1 MLFNTIEEYN
11 NDLNDIESR
20 LHSMEERMKQYP
32 ERKGIA
38 INYNSFKQLHDI
50 ILKDREDYV
59 KMLGENTKVQFNNE
73 AKHDF
78 SLQSMSEIFGGVND
92 LTFSLAD
99 ILKSAKGLKSDHIPS
114 VRKVS
119 SGSLHLTFSM
129 GDEKTDLR
137 EVQLNHDIFNTL
149 FDVFECDEEDIPKL
163 NDKLGGKFISSY
175 QNFLNILI
183 KHKLDITLENS
194 ARNVTLTHED
204 ALKVYNILS
213 R

>member
-59 KMLGENTKVQFNNE
+59 KMLGENTKVHFNNGV
-73 AKHDF
+73 KHDF

-137 EVQLNHDIFNTL
+137 EVQLNYDIFNTL
-149 FDVFECDEEDIPKL
+149 FDVFECGEEDIPKL

-213 R
+213 H

>member
-59 KMLGENTKVQFNNE
+59 KMLEENTKVHFNNE

-213 R
+213 H

>member
-59 KMLGENTKVQFNNE
+59 KMLGENTKVHFNNG

-149 FDVFECDEEDIPKL
+149 FDVFECGEEDIPKL

>member
-59 KMLGENTKVQFNNE
+59 KMLGENTKVHFNNG

-149 FDVFECDEEDIPKL
+149 FDVFECGEEDIPKL

-213 R
+213 H

>member
-59 KMLGENTKVQFNNE
+59 KMLGENTKVHFNNGV
-73 AKHDF
+73 KHDF

-137 EVQLNHDIFNTL
+137 EVQLNYDIFNTL
-149 FDVFECDEEDIPKL
+149 FDVFECGEEDIPKL

-194 ARNVTLTHED
+194 ARNVTLAHED

-213 R
+213 H

>member
-59 KMLGENTKVQFNNE
+59 KMLEENTKVHFNNE

-99 ILKSAKGLKSDHIPS
+99 ILKSAKDLKSDHIPS

-149 FDVFECDEEDIPKL
+149 FDVFECGEDDIPKL
-163 NDKLGGKFISSY
+163 NDRLGGKFISSY

-204 ALKVYNILS
+204 ALRVYNILS

>member
-20 LHSMEERMKQYP
+20 LHSMEERMKQYT

-59 KMLGENTKVQFNNE
+59 KMLGENTKVHFNNG

>member
-59 KMLGENTKVQFNNE
+59 KMLGENTKVHFNNGV
-73 AKHDF
+73 KHDF

-149 FDVFECDEEDIPKL
+149 FDVFECGEEDIPKL

>member
-59 KMLGENTKVQFNNE
+59 KMLGENTKVHFNNGV
-73 AKHDF
+73 KHDF
-78 SLQSMSEIFGGVND
+78 SLQSMSEIFG
-92 LTFSLAD
+92 
-99 ILKSAKGLKSDHIPS
+99 GLKSDHIPS

-137 EVQLNHDIFNTL
+137 EVQLNYDIFNTL
-149 FDVFECDEEDIPKL
+149 FDVFECGEEDIPKL

-213 R
+213 H

>member
-50 ILKDREDYV
+50 
-59 KMLGENTKVQFNNE
+59 GENTKVHFNNGV
-73 AKHDF
+73 KHDF

-213 R
+213 H

>member
-59 KMLGENTKVQFNNE
+59 KMLGENTKVHFNNGV
-73 AKHDF
+73 KHDF

-149 FDVFECDEEDIPKL
+149 FDVFECGEDDIPKL
-163 NDKLGGKFISSY
+163 NDRLGGKFISSY

-204 ALKVYNILS
+204 ALRVYNILS

>member
-1 MLFNTIEEYN
+1 MIFNTLEEYDN
-11 NDLNDIESR
+11 ELCEIKYR
-20 LHSMEERMKQYP
+20 LEDMENRMKKYP
-32 ERKGIA
+32 ERIWIKGNHDSLQNIC
-38 INYNSFKQLHDI
+38 DI

-59 KMLGENTKVQFNNE
+59 KMLGENTKVHFNNE

-99 ILKSAKGLKSDHIPS
+99 ILKSAKDLKSDHIPS

-149 FDVFECDEEDIPKL
+149 FDVFECEL
-163 NDKLGGKFISSY
+163 SISWTSLWKI
-175 QNFLNILI
+175 QR
-183 KHKLDITLENS
+183 EM
-194 ARNVTLTHED
+194 
-204 ALKVYNILS
+204 
-213 R
+213 

>member
-59 KMLGENTKVQFNNE
+59 KMLGENTKVHFNNGV
-73 AKHDF
+73 KHDF

-213 R
+213 H

>member
-59 KMLGENTKVQFNNE
+59 KMLGENTKVHFNNG

-99 ILKSAKGLKSDHIPS
+99 ILKSAKNLKSDHIPS

-149 FDVFECDEEDIPKL
+149 FDVFECGEEDIPKL

>member
-59 KMLGENTKVQFNNE
+59 KMLGENTKVHFNNGV
-73 AKHDF
+73 KHDF

-149 FDVFECDEEDIPKL
+149 FDVFECGEEDIPKL

-213 R
+213 H

>member
-59 KMLGENTKVQFNNE
+59 KMLGENTKVHFNNGV
-73 AKHDF
+73 KHDF

>member
-59 KMLGENTKVQFNNE
+59 KMLGENTKVHFNNGV
-73 AKHDF
+73 KHDF

-99 ILKSAKGLKSDHIPS
+99 ILKSAKG
-114 VRKVS
+114 
-119 SGSLHLTFSM
+119 F
-129 GDEKTDLR
+129 
-137 EVQLNHDIFNTL
+137 IFN
-149 FDVFECDEEDIPKL
+149 
-163 NDKLGGKFISSY
+163 GG
-175 QNFLNILI
+175 
-183 KHKLDITLENS
+183 
-194 ARNVTLTHED
+194 
-204 ALKVYNILS
+204 
-213 R
+213 

>member
-1 MLFNTIEEYN
+1 MLFNTIEEYD

-50 ILKDREDYV
+50 ILKDREDYL
-59 KMLGENTKVQFNNE
+59 KMIGENTNFHVNNE

-78 SLQSMSEIFGGVND
+78 SLQLMSEIFGGVNA

-99 ILKSAKGLKSDHIPS
+99 ILKSAKDLKSDHIPS

-119 SGSLHLTFSM
+119 SGSLHITFSM

-137 EVQLNHDIFNTL
+137 EVQLNYDIFNTL
-149 FDVFECDEEDIPKL
+149 FDVFECGEEDIPKL
-163 NDKLGGKFISSY
+163 NDKLGDKFISSY
-175 QNFLNILI
+175 QNFLNIMI
-183 KHKLDITLENS
+183 RNRLDITLENS

>member
-59 KMLGENTKVQFNNE
+59 KMLGENTKVHFNNGV
-73 AKHDF
+73 KHDF

-137 EVQLNHDIFNTL
+137 EVQLNYDIFNTL
-149 FDVFECDEEDIPKL
+149 FDVFECGEEDIPKL

>member
-59 KMLGENTKVQFNNE
+59 KMLGENTKVHFNNG

-137 EVQLNHDIFNTL
+137 EVQLNYDIFNTL
-149 FDVFECDEEDIPKL
+149 FDVFECGEEDIPKL

>member
-1 MLFNTIEEYN
+1 MIFNTLEEYDN
-11 NDLNDIESR
+11 ELCEIKYR
-20 LHSMEERMKQYP
+20 LEDMENRMKKYP
-32 ERKGIA
+32 ERIWIKGNHDSLQNIC
-38 INYNSFKQLHDI
+38 DI

-59 KMLGENTKVQFNNE
+59 KMLGENTKVHFNNE

-99 ILKSAKGLKSDHIPS
+99 ILKSAKDLKSDHIPS

-149 FDVFECDEEDIPKL
+149 FDVFECGEEDIPKL

>member
-59 KMLGENTKVQFNNE
+59 KMLGENTKVHFNNGV
-73 AKHDF
+73 KHDF

-99 ILKSAKGLKSDHIPS
+99 ILKSAKDLKSDHIPS

>member
-59 KMLGENTKVQFNNE
+59 KMLGENTKVHFNNE

-99 ILKSAKGLKSDHIPS
+99 ILKSAKDLKSDHIPS

-137 EVQLNHDIFNTL
+137 EVQLNYDIFNTL
-149 FDVFECDEEDIPKL
+149 FDVFECGEDDIPKL

>member
-59 KMLGENTKVQFNNE
+59 KMLEENTKVHFNNE

-99 ILKSAKGLKSDHIPS
+99 ILKSAKDLKSDHIPS

-149 FDVFECDEEDIPKL
+149 FDVFECDEENIPKL

>member
-38 INYNSFKQLHDI
+38 INYNCFKQLHDI

-59 KMLGENTKVQFNNE
+59 KMIGENTKVHFNNE
-73 AKHDF
+73 TKHDF

-99 ILKSAKGLKSDHIPS
+99 ILKSAKDLKSDYIPS

-137 EVQLNHDIFNTL
+137 EVQLNYDIFNTL
-149 FDVFECDEEDIPKL
+149 FDVFECGEEDIPKL
-163 NDKLGGKFISSY
+163 NDRLGGKFISSY

-204 ALKVYNILS
+204 ALRVYNILS

>member
-59 KMLGENTKVQFNNE
+59 KMLGENTKVHFNNE
-73 AKHDF
+73 TKHDF

-149 FDVFECDEEDIPKL
+149 FDVFECGEEDIPKL

-204 ALKVYNILS
+204 ALRAYNILS

>member
-50 ILKDREDYV
+50 ILKDCEDYV
-59 KMLGENTKVQFNNE
+59 KMLGENTKVHFNNGV
-73 AKHDF
+73 KHDF

-137 EVQLNHDIFNTL
+137 EVQLNYDIFNTL
-149 FDVFECDEEDIPKL
+149 FDVFECGEEDIPKL

-213 R
+213 H